1 MAKYLDGE
9 GLKLVVKD
17 YDGKISKKVD
27 AVSGKQLSTNDYDN
41 TAKGIVDSVT
51 ENLGN
56 KVDKVQG
63 KQLSTNDYDAD
74 AKAIVDGVTG
84 NLDKKVDKETGKQL
98 IETTKVTKLDGIE
111 DGAQVNEITEANLES
126 KVTGKGFAKSSE
138 IPTDYLT
145 DDDLE
150 GYAKSTD
157 IPDVTGKQD
166 KSSLGTDVAGLGFIK
181 EDALSGLAKSTDIP
195 DVSGKVDRTELNNY
209 VTKAENESA
218 MHYCGE
224 VQSESDLTAKE
235 GTAKQGDFYNV
246 KDDDI
251 NRMWNGTSWDKMAP
265 KIDIS
270 GKADRTDLPEALST
284 QEIQAII
291 AGE

>member
-17 YDGKISKKVD
+17 YDGKI
-27 AVSGKQLSTNDYDN
+27 
-41 TAKGIVDSVT
+41 
-51 ENLGN
+51 
-56 KVDKVQG
+56 
-63 KQLSTNDYDAD
+63 
-74 AKAIVDGVTG
+74 
-84 NLDKKVDKETGKQL
+84 DKKVTAETGKQL

-111 DGAQVNEITEANLES
+111 EGAQVNEITEANLES

-145 DDDLE
+145 DEDLTDYAKTTDIPSLD

-157 IPDVTGKQD
+157 IPDVSGKLDSSVAESTYATKTENGLKQD

-235 GTAKQGDFYNV
+235 ATAKQGDFYNV

-251 NRMWNGTSWDKMAP
+251 NRMWNGTTWDKMAP
-265 KIDIS
+265 KVDIS